1 MNVQPRTLEG
11 ERDAKGLRFAIV
23 AARFNAHVVDRLL
36 SGAMGTLIDAGAN
49 PENMD
54 VIRVP
59 GAFEIPLA
67 VRQAATSRGYDAVIV
82 LGAVIRGETPHFD
95 YVAGECTRGVMQIM
109 LDTGVPVGFGVLTCD
124 TPEQAR
130 ARAGG
135 AAGNKGADAARAA
148 IEMAGLLRQW
158 AG

>member
-1 MNVQPRTLEG
+1 MVGHPRTLQV
-11 ERDAKGLRFAIV
+11 ERSARGLRIAIV
-23 AARFNAHVVDRLL
+23 AARFNAHIVDRLL
-36 SGAMGTLIDAGAN
+36 SGAVQALTEAGALSDGV
-49 PENMD
+49 D

-67 VRQAATSRGYDAVIV
+67 VKQAAVSRRYNASIA

-95 YVAGECTRGVMQIM
+95 YVAGECARGVMQVM
-109 LDTGVPVGFGVLTCD
+109 LETGVPVGFGVLTCD
-124 TPEQAR
+124 TLEQAQ

-148 IEMAGLLRQW
+148 MEMAGLLQHL
-158 AG
+158 AN